1 LHKTKILLYVDHSS
15 IIQTNNDDSNY
26 GPQKFTKADT
36 AKKTGDSGADH
47 AGTIASSVSHL
58 ANWPHLIQPLL
69 SINFV
74 ITDIFIMWFDWRSI
88 WFKLWYLKI
97 KTEPCAKVKLFYIK

>member
-1 LHKTKILLYVDHSS
+1 MDHSS

-26 GPQKFTKADT
+26 GPQNFTKADT

-58 ANWPHLIQPLL
+58 ANWPHFQIYA
-69 SINFV
+69 IN
-74 ITDIFIMWFDWRSI
+74 MWQCLHCIAGHS
-88 WFKLWYLKI
+88 
-97 KTEPCAKVKLFYIK
+97 EAKSDPTTVKH